1 MSMNSPTRRVVA
13 WAVALVAL
21 AAVLALVV
29 GFMLSRTT
37 GLESRSGTE
46 ETPSAAPAPTSS
58 SEHLHDEADLP
69 EVIADNPYDCKLH
82 MTPEELEAFSKRL
95 MEFEAIRLSSSE
107 TRLEQMIP
115 YATEDFLKTQTD
127 VGNDTVSAVTI
138 TLESPSPSGCYMD
151 DPAEITA
158 YVNPFVTITDA
169 VTGEIQRQNQP
180 LTTHHTQWI
189 KVGGSWYVSQERF

>member
-69 EVIADNPYDCKLH
+69 EVIADNPYDCKLQ
-82 MTPEELEAFSKRL
+82 MPAEEYEAFIARL

-107 TRLEQMIP
+107 TRLEQLTP

-138 TLESPSPSGCYMD
+138 TLESSSPYGCYTD
-151 DPAEITA
+151 DSAEITA
-158 YVNPFVTITDA
+158 YLNPLVTITDA
-169 VTGEIQRQNQP
+169 VTGEIKKQNQP
-180 LTTHHTQWI
+180 LSTHHTQWI
-189 KVGGSWYVSQERF
+189 KVGGSWYVNKERF